1 MVNAED
7 RPFRFYDNRQK
18 YLAFVTT
25 CDEKWQIAKRASDEL
40 ANVRPTPPSLRVF
53 DAGVGDGTVLTHLMR
68 SMHARFPNAP
78 FYVVGKEISLED
90 VRLTLEKLPDRLVEH
105 PDTVFVL
112 TNLHYSEAPTLCPN
126 TEAKRDRLMYRRV
139 ELSGSESY
147 TFGEQLRDL
156 DPFLV
161 KHWEV
166 KPSKTTGN
174 PLYVHPTVLVIN
186 RKDHSFA
193 LDSVIPAK
201 GGCAADYDLIIA
213 SQPWRSRTA
222 AEFKVDKILAPMARS
237 LRSHGSLLGIQS
249 AGDDPGLEL
258 IRRLWPGE
266 DPFPVDR
273 YELLEKLRIALGSDA
288 RKFDLLAFPDDE
300 SRLTFSMHTLP
311 DEIETNIGTSTLF
324 AAWNAAIYVAQ
335 MEDRRID
342 EVMADN
348 TYLKSTADVL
358 REYGGLWFHDETFVV
373 RRL

>member
-1 MVNAED
+1 
-7 RPFRFYDNRQK
+7 
-18 YLAFVTT
+18 
-25 CDEKWQIAKRASDEL
+25 
-40 ANVRPTPPSLRVF
+40 
-53 DAGVGDGTVLTHLMR
+53 
-68 SMHARFPNAP
+68 MHARFPNAP

-126 TEAKRDRLMYRRV
+126 TEAKRDRLVYRRV

-193 LDSVIPAK
+193 LDSVIPAR

-249 AGDDPGLEL
+249 AGGDPGLEL
-258 IRRLWPGE
+258 IQRLWPGE

-273 YELLEKLRIALGSDA
+273 YELLEKLRTALGSDA